1 MKAWACLIFLPKLL
15 IRNDQTPVEKRE
27 NGEMKLVMEQDGGSI
42 VELKDLVG
50 IDDAAN
56 VLI

>member
-1 MKAWACLIFLPKLL
+1 
-15 IRNDQTPVEKRE
+15 
-27 NGEMKLVMEQDGGSI
+27 MKLVMEQDGGSI
-42 VELKDLVG
+42 VGLKDLVG